1 MPAGDLEK
9 AKIAYQFG
17 ADACYGSTSAFS
29 MRTREI
35 GFDYKTLAEA
45 INFAHSIGKKFYV
58 TLNTYPHEFELSDI
72 RKHAKKLI
80 AMSPDAIILADAGI
94 FQIVKITIDNYSS
107 SLSRSPVKNSSRLRS
122 NNKIEIHLSTQANTT
137 NSESIKFWAKQGVDR
152 FILAREVS
160 LEEIIEIR
168 KNVPKKIKIE
178 TFVHG
183 AMCMSISGR
192 CHLSNYLT
200 GRDANRGACAQV
212 CRWGF
217 AVSEEKR
224 AGQYMPVE
232 QDEKYSYIF
241 NAKDL
246 NMIEH
251 LDKLA
256 TAGIDSFKVEGRNKS
271 IYYCAIVA
279 RAYRKAIDLICH
291 PDSPAGEEGSR
302 VGKILRSA
310 QNDRI
315 KILSKE
321 LSTVS
326 TRGYCTGFYFGKPN
340 DEATNYKTSRAQSKW
355 DFVGIV
361 KSVIPSEAEGS
372 ISGSPIKSG
381 MTSECHYIAE
391 GRGEI
396 FPGNRI
402 EIVTPDKIIKMKL
415 NNLIS
420 AKGQLLEKINPNYK
434 FIITCKEK
442 IPNNSMIR
450 IKTSNKKQP

>member
-1 MPAGDLEK
+1 MQKPELLMPAGDLEK

-45 INFAHSIGKKFYV
+45 IDYAHSIGKKFYV
-58 TLNTYPHEFELSDI
+58 TLNTYPHEFELADI

-80 AMSPDAIILADAGI
+80 SMNPDAIILADAGI
-94 FQIVKITIDNYSS
+94 LTIVKKIIGD
-107 SLSRSPVKNSSRLRS
+107 K
-122 NNKIEIHLSTQANTT
+122 KIEVHLSTQANTT

-152 FILAREVS
+152 FILARELS
-160 LEEIIEIR
+160 LKEIIEIR
-168 KNVPKKIKIE
+168 KNIPKKIKIE
-178 TFVHG
+178 AFVHG

-224 AGQYMPVE
+224 AGQYMPIE
-232 QDEKYSYIF
+232 QDDNYSYIF

-256 TAGIDSFKVEGRNKS
+256 TAGISSFKVEGRNKS

-279 RAYRKAIDLICH
+279 RAYRKTIDLLCH
-291 PDSPAGEEGSR
+291 PDSPTGEEGSQ
-302 VGKILRSA
+302 LNSDSSA
-310 QNDRI
+310 SPQNDMK
-315 KILSKE
+315 KISNE

-326 TRGYCTGFYFGKPN
+326 SRGYCTGFYFAKPN
-340 DEATNYKTSRAQSKW
+340 NKVTNYKTSRAHSEW
-355 DFVGIV
+355 DFV
-361 KSVIPSEAEGS
+361 AL
-372 ISGSPIKSG
+372 IKSKL
-381 MTSECHYIAE
+381 SDNQYLAE

-396 FPGNRI
+396 FPGNKI
-402 EIVTPDKIIKMKL
+402 EIVTPDKIIKIKL
-415 NNLIS
+415 NKIVS
-420 AKGQLLEKINPNYK
+420 PKGQELDKVNPGYK
-434 FIITCKEK
+434 FVITLKENIPTNSIIRVKSETK
-442 IPNNSMIR
+442 R
-450 IKTSNKKQP
+450 AGKKFQSKRRS

>member
-35 GFDYKTLAEA
+35 GFDYKTLKEA
-45 INFAHSIGKKFYV
+45 IDFGHKIHKKFYV
-58 TLNTYPHEFELSDI
+58 TLNTYPHEFELTAI
-72 RKHAKKLI
+72 KKHTKKLI
-80 AMSPDAIILADAGI
+80 AMQPDAIILADSGI
-94 FQIVKITIDNYSS
+94 LSIVKKTIDAYSS
-107 SLSRSPVKNSSRLRS
+107 SLSRSSNKNSSRINS
-122 NNKIEIHLSTQANTT
+122 NHKIEIHLSTQANTT

-152 FILAREVS
+152 FILARELS
-160 LEEIIEIR
+160 LKEIIEIR

-224 AGQYMPVE
+224 KGQYLPVE
-232 QDEKYSYIF
+232 EDHTYSYIY

-251 LDKLA
+251 LDKLSA
-256 TAGIDSFKVEGRNKS
+256 AGISSFKIEGRNKS

-279 RAYRKAIDLICH
+279 RAYREAIDLLCNNVAINQYNNEKVGH
-291 PDSPAGEEGSR
+291 NDKANSSAIRSIARELDS
-302 VGKILRSA
+302 
-310 QNDRI
+310 
-315 KILSKE
+315 
-321 LSTVS
+321 VS
-326 TRGYCTGFYFGKPN
+326 SRGYSTGFYFGKPSEQ
-340 DEATNYKTSRAQSKW
+340 DINYKTSRAQSKW
-355 DFVGIV
+355 NFVAI
-361 KSVIPSEAEGS
+361 
-372 ISGSPIKSG
+372 IKSKI
-381 MTSECHYIAE
+381 SANQYLAE

-396 FPGNRI
+396 FSGDRI
-402 EIVTPDKIIKMKL
+402 EIVTPNKIIKIKL
-415 NNLIS
+415 NKLIS
-420 AKGQLLEKINPNYK
+420 PKDKKLDKINPSYEFVINS
-434 FIITCKEK
+434 KEN
-442 IPNNSMIR
+442 IPSNSMIR
-450 IKTSNKKQP
+450 ARKGQQKK